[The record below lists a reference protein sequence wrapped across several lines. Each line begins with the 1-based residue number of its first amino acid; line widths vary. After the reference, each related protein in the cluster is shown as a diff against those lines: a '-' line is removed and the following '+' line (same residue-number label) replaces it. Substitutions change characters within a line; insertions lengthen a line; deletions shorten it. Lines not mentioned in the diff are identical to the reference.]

1 MKSTTMIFAILK
13 NEINSLFN
21 HRQVAETSVKM
32 SRPPLTG
39 PPSPARLPGGLE
51 RREVS
56 GLPALDPH
64 DPAHSS
70 QSPPCLS
77 PPHVDN

>member
-1 MKSTTMIFAILK
+1 M
-13 NEINSLFN
+13 
-21 HRQVAETSVKM
+21 KM